1 MTNNVDPIKNI
12 KSMAPVQRA
21 IYAYTTPHDHTHDGW
36 IKIGDTEVKAEENLK
51 SAVEERIAQQTHTS
65 DTKTNL
71 EWTGRAKFEDD
82 DKPFRD
88 YDFHK
93 YLTTKKDIKRK
104 PKTEWFKTT
113 SVTSKNAFYEFRE
126 NHGIL
131 AELDGVQDYQLRE
144 EQERFVSDTVKYH
157 NTHSKGEVLWNAK
170 PRFGKTLSVYDFCMR
185 IGAINVLIL
194 TNRPAIADSWY
205 NDYVKFIGTD
215 GGYYF
220 VSHVDTLKGRKYVI
234 PTRTDY
240 SRLVADAIKKGKK
253 PLGCIEFVSLQDLKG
268 SIYHGGNIDK
278 LSECSDALDSQGRR
292 LGIKWDVLVL
302 DEAHE
307 GVDTDKSDVAIDHIL
322 HKFTINLSG
331 TPFKMLAKGDIPE
344 EAVFNWTYADEQR
357 RKRELAETGEE
368 NPYEELPRLNLYTYQ
383 MSEMMGTKADAG
395 TIIDDEEIQYYFD
408 LNEFFKTDSQGYF
421 EHLDD
426 VKRFL
431 DALTEQKKYPFSTP
445 ELRAQLKHT
454 FWLLNRVD
462 SAKALKKV
470 LELHP
475 VFSQYRIVLAAGS
488 GDDESANRKAINE
501 VKDAI
506 RDNEYTI
513 TLSVGQLTTG
523 VTIPEW
529 SGVLMLCSMKSPS
542 LYMQAAFRAQNPCL
556 FEDKDGLT
564 YRKNNAYVFDF
575 DPARTLTIVETIA
588 NDQYSET
595 AGGAGDSDIRKKHVR
610 ELLNFF
616 PVVGED
622 EDGEM
627 IELDAE
633 KVLSIPRHIHAKE
646 VVKHGF
652 MSNFLFQNI
661 GGIFAAPTVVTGIL
675 GKINPVSNEEAGAF
689 ATEADKRDL
698 GVDDKGEPVITDE
711 QIIGLAKEKFGNPVF
726 ASVVDDFKTKTEDLI
741 STSKPSE
748 SEVLL
753 DQLEKTFKS
762 TVTDSIVSQAKED
775 FGRDM
780 STTQKKDLE
789 NKLRAE
795 SDKKFKKDAA
805 DFKIKIK
812 TAEQARKEALE
823 HCLTSEEEEKINSD
837 FTAIVEK
844 EKKILIEKISDTQ
857 ELVTK
862 ATAETIKAVEH
873 SRIEKKKKVIED
885 KVRDHLRGFAR
896 TIPSFLMAYGNSET
910 SLETFERNIPEQ
922 VFVDVTSIS
931 ISEFKFLRDGGN
943 YVDENGE
950 EKHYEG
956 HLFDAVVF
964 NDSVKEFQKKQRELA
979 NYFDE
984 NATEDIFNYIP
995 PQKTNQIYTPKPI
1008 VKKMVDLFE
1017 AENPGCF
1024 DDPDHTF
1031 ADLYMKSGMYIT
1043 EIVKRLYQSEEMK
1056 KKYPND
1062 SKRLEHIMEHQV
1074 YGAAPTEIIYMI
1086 AMHYI
1091 FGYQGNIG
1099 DWTVEDL
1106 QTIYPNF
1113 VLKDTAELAK
1123 ERKLAEWS
1131 ATTFNDIFD
1140 ADAVDE
1146 IRKSAS
1152 ISNEANTTEGNQST
1166 KKKKSKK
1173 SDSLIGIGSRV
1184 VHKTYGIGTV
1194 TLLNSGK
1201 IEVEFE
1207 KDDTKKKFQYPKI
1220 FEDGLLKKL

>member
-1 MTNNVDPIKNI
+1 MANVIDPSKNI
-12 KSMAPVQRA
+12 NSMAPVQRA
-21 IYAYTTPHDHTHDGW
+21 IYAYTTPNDHSHDGW
-36 IKIGDTEVKAEENLK
+36 IKIGDTEVKADENLK
-51 SAVEERIAQQTHTS
+51 TAVDERIAQQTHTS
-65 DTKTNL
+65 DTKTKL

-88 YDFHK
+88 HDFHR
-93 YLTTKKDIKRK
+93 YLTTKKDIERK
-104 PKTEWFKTT
+104 PKTEWFRTTPTT
-113 SVTSKNAFYEFRE
+113 SKEAFYEFRE

-131 AELDGVQDYQLRE
+131 TDLSGVQDYQLRE
-144 EQERFVSDTVKYH
+144 EQERFVTETVKYH
-157 NTHSKGEVLWNAK
+157 DNHSKGEVLWNAK

-185 IGAINVLIL
+185 IKATNVLIL

-205 NDYVKFIGTD
+205 NDYVRFIGTE

-220 VSHVDTLKGRKYVI
+220 VSHVDALKGRKYVL
-234 PTRTDY
+234 PTRDDY
-240 SRLVADAIKKGKK
+240 TRLVMTALENNET

-268 SIYHGGNIDK
+268 SIYHGGNLDK
-278 LSECSDALDSQGRR
+278 LSECSDAVDAQGR
-292 LGIKWDVLVL
+292 LMGIKWDVLVL

-307 GVDTDKSDVAIDHIL
+307 GVDTDKSDVAIDHII

-331 TPFKMLAKGDIPE
+331 TPFKMLANEKFPE

-357 RKRELAETGEE
+357 RKRELAQSGEE
-368 NPYEELPRLNLYTYQ
+368 NPYEELPQLNLYTYQ

-395 TIIDDEEIQYYFD
+395 TIIDDEEVQYYFD

-426 VKRFL
+426 VQKFL
-431 DALTEQKKYPFSTP
+431 NALTEQKKYPFSTP

-470 LELHP
+470 LEQHS

-529 SGVLMLCSMKSPS
+529 SGVLMLCSMKSPA

-556 FEDKDGLT
+556 FEDKDGIT

-575 DPARTLTIVETIA
+575 DPARTLTIIETIS

-622 EDGEM
+622 DNGEM

-661 GGIFAAPTVVTGIL
+661 SGIFAAPAVVTGIL
-675 GKINPVSNEEAGAF
+675 GKINPVSKEEAGAF
-689 ATEADKRDL
+689 VTDDDKREI
-698 GVDDKGEPVITDE
+698 GVNDKGEPVIDDE

-726 ASVVDDFKTKTEDLI
+726 GNVVEDFKAKTEDVI
-741 STSKPSE
+741 SVSEPSE
-748 SEVLL
+748 SERMLE
-753 DQLEKTFKS
+753 QLEKAFKS
-762 TVTDSIVSQAKED
+762 TVTDAIVTQAKDD

-780 STTQKKDLE
+780 TQSQKKDLE
-789 NKLRAE
+789 NKLRSE

-812 TAEQARKEALE
+812 TAEQVRNDALE
-823 HCLTSEEEEKINSD
+823 KCLTAEEQKKINSD
-837 FTAIVEK
+837 FTAVIEK

-862 ATAETIKAVEH
+862 ATTETIKAVEH
-873 SRIEKKKKVIED
+873 SRVEKKKKVIED
-885 KVRDHLRGFAR
+885 QVRDHLRGFAR
-896 TIPSFLMAYGNSET
+896 TIPSFLMAYGNENT
-910 SLETFERNIPEQ
+910 TLETFESSIPES
-922 VFVDVTSIS
+922 VFVDVTSIT
-931 ISEFKFLRDGGN
+931 IDEFRFLRDGGDYN
-943 YVDENGE
+943 DENGE
-950 EKHYEG
+950 VKHYEG
-956 HLFDAVVF
+956 HLFDSVVF
-964 NDSVKEFQKKQRELA
+964 NDSVREFQKKQVELA

-984 NATEDIFNYIP
+984 DATEDIFNYIP
-995 PQKTNQIYTPKPI
+995 PQKTNQIYTPKLV
-1008 VKKMVDLFE
+1008 VKQMVDLFE

-1024 DDPDHTF
+1024 DDPEHTF
-1031 ADLYMKSGMYIT
+1031 SDLYMKSGMYIT
-1043 EIVKRLYQSEEMK
+1043 EIVKRLYQSEKMK
-1056 KKYPND
+1056 KLYPND

-1074 YGAAPTEIIYMI
+1074 FGAAPTEIIYMI

-1091 FGYQGNIG
+1091 FGYKGNIG
-1099 DWTVEDL
+1099 DWSADDL
-1106 QTIYPNF
+1106 QTLYPNF

-1123 ERKLAEWS
+1123 EGKLAEWTTTAFPDVFDDEAKTAILNDSDDDAAPS
-1131 ATTFNDIFD
+1131 ADNPVKT
-1140 ADAVDE
+1140 
-1146 IRKSAS
+1146 IRKKKGKKIAS
-1152 ISNEANTTEGNQST
+1152 EIEV
-1166 KKKKSKK
+1166 
-1173 SDSLIGIGSRV
+1173 GSRV
-1184 VHKTYGIGTV
+1184 QHKTLGDG
-1194 TLLNSGK
+1194 
-1201 IEVEFE
+1201 EVVSLENEKVLIKFEIDGATRKFTRQDVLFGEFF
-1207 KDDTKKKFQYPKI
+1207 K
-1220 FEDGLLKKL
+1220 